1 MLSLVGIVILPVIR
15 FSVDWNSLHQP
26 AERDRGSARPTIHPS
41 LLWPLLVMAVGMT
54 ALFAA
59 LHLKAMRNE
68 ILRRRVKALR
78 LAEVQMAGG
87 LAQQAAE

>member
-1 MLSLVGIVILPVIR
+1 
-15 FSVDWNSLHQP
+15 
-26 AERDRGSARPTIHPS
+26 
-41 LLWPLLVMAVGMT
+41 MT

-78 LAEVQMAGG
+78 IVQGRRRRRHAE
-87 LAQQAAE
+87 QAAE

>member
-1 MLSLVGIVILPVIR
+1 MRLG
-15 FSVDWNSLHQP
+15 
-26 AERDRGSARPTIHPS
+26 APTIHPS
-41 LLWPLLVMAVGMT
+41 LLWPLLVMAVAMT

-78 LAEVQMAGG
+78 TFEVQVGAG
-87 LAQQAAE
+87 LAGHPAE

>member
-1 MLSLVGIVILPVIR
+1 
-15 FSVDWNSLHQP
+15 
-26 AERDRGSARPTIHPS
+26 
-41 LLWPLLVMAVGMT
+41 MT

-78 LAEVQMAGG
+78 TVEVEGAGG
-87 LAQQAAE
+87 LAGQPAG